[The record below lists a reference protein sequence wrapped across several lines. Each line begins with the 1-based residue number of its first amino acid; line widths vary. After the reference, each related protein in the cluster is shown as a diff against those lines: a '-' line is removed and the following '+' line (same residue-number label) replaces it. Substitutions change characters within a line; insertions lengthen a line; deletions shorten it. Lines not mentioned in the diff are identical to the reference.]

1 MLYNKRHI
9 YLRSP
14 LRISFAG
21 GGTDL
26 ESYYQN
32 EGSGHVV
39 SSTIDLY
46 NYVTIKDMFDSNV
59 RVHHAEIET
68 ESIASRIKHPY
79 SRTALEHFGMFK
91 GAEVILTSDVMT
103 TGSGLGASSAMMSSL
118 ILGCSRL
125 RDKKLKDKTELAEL
139 TYRLESEAGTVGGR
153 QDQYATVFGGFNS
166 ITFDKKGVRVRKVRI
181 SPDKLKH
188 LEDRLFLVFTNM
200 AREIRVIQTNLG
212 KNIFNESKRKYFT
225 ELKDLSYEFLNTL
238 ESGNSKLNDIG
249 RLLHESWELKKST
262 NNGTSNPFIDQLY
275 DSLRKK
281 GVTGGKILGAG
292 GGGFLLAYTKDPR
305 LKAKLKYE
313 LYPNFIALDV
323 KLSSKG
329 TEILWKSF

>member
-1 MLYNKRHI
+1 MLYDKKHI

-26 ESYYQN
+26 ESYFMK
-32 EGSGHVV
+32 ESSGHVV

-46 NYVTIKDMFDSNV
+46 NYVSIKDMFDSNV

-68 ESIASRIKHPY
+68 ESITSRIKHPY
-79 SRTALEHFGMFK
+79 SRTALEHYGIFK

-118 ILGCSRL
+118 IMGCSIL
-125 RDKKLKDKTELAEL
+125 RDKKIKDKTSLAEL
-139 TYRLESEAGTVGGR
+139 VYRLESEAGTIGGR
-153 QDQYATVFGGFNS
+153 QDQYATSFGGFNS
-166 ITFDKKGVRVRKVRI
+166 ITFDKKGISVRKVKI
-181 SPDKLKH
+181 PEDKLKH

-200 AREIRVIQTNLG
+200 AREIKLIQTNLG
-212 KNIFNESKRKYFT
+212 NNITDDSKRKYFT
-225 ELKDLSYEFLNTL
+225 GLKDLSYEFLKTL
-238 ESGNSKLNDIG
+238 ESKNGSLRDIG
-249 RLLHESWELKKST
+249 KLLHESWKLKKST
-262 NNGTSNPFIDQLY
+262 NNNTSNPFIDELY
-275 DSLRKK
+275 NSLRNK

-292 GGGFLLAYTKDPR
+292 GGGFLLAYTNDPK

-323 KLSSKG
+323 KFSSKG
-329 TEILWKSF
+329 TEVLWKSF